1 VHDLAIRRLVAL
13 AVAVLSVA
21 AAGIH
26 PGREPV
32 RTSDPRP
39 NIIVI
44 VTDDQTADSL
54 PSTPA
59 AMPFLQS
66 QIADPSGHWISFPNA
81 FDETP
86 LCCPS
91 RATILTG
98 LDSRHT
104 GVRDNGSGNRLNES
118 QTLPVWLHDAGYHT
132 MLIGKYLNGYPFGR
146 GAYVPPGWDRFIA
159 KLNMSAAT
167 TYYGYPFIDQGVPM
181 QAGTGSAFYSTDFLA
196 SEAVQAIRTAPAS
209 QPFFLYFTPVGPHAP
224 WTPAPRDVGS
234 FAGVSMT
241 PPPSVN
247 EADVADKP
255 AWVRALQPLD
265 GATLDILRRERSSE
279 SEALRS
285 VADAVRS
292 VLQAVADKGAAA
304 DTVVFF
310 LTDNG
315 YSFGEHRWVGK
326 ECPYEEC
333 IHTPFAVLVPG
344 TASRTDP
351 ALVTTADLAS
361 TIADLA
367 GVRPGLRQDG
377 ADLAS
382 SLLGTGADPARDGV
396 LAEYAGAGPIP
407 PWTEVRTADFAYIE
421 TAGQGAELYD
431 LTGALGPADPFE
443 LDNRVADPGYAATA
457 ARLARLLAELRSH
470 DPSPA

>member
-1 VHDLAIRRLVAL
+1 VPHQATRRFVAL
-13 AVAVLSVA
+13 AVAAMSLA

-26 PGREPV
+26 PGRAPA
-32 RTSDPRP
+32 RSSDPRP
-39 NIIVI
+39 NIVVI
-44 VTDDQTADSL
+44 VTDDQTADTL

-66 QIADPSGHWISFPNA
+66 QIEDPSGHWITFPNA
-81 FDETP
+81 FDESP

-98 LDSRHT
+98 LDPRHT
-104 GVRDNGSGNRLNES
+104 GVLDNGGGTRLDES
-118 QTLPVWLHDAGYHT
+118 QTLPVWLHGAGYHT

-146 GAYVPPGWDRFIA
+146 GPYVPPGWDRFVA
-159 KLNMSAAT
+159 KLNLSAPT

-181 QAGTGSAFYSTDFLA
+181 RAGAGSSFYSTDFLA
-196 SEAVQAIRTAPAS
+196 REAVSAIRTAPPE

-224 WTPAPRDVGS
+224 WTPAPRDAGS
-234 FAGVSMT
+234 FAGVSMPT
-241 PPPSVN
+241 PPSVN
-247 EADVADKP
+247 EADVTDKP
-255 AWVRALQPLD
+255 AWVRALPSLD
-265 GATLDILRRERSSE
+265 GATLDLLRQERRSE
-279 SEALRS
+279 WETLGS
-285 VADAVRS
+285 VDDAVRS
-292 VLQAVADKGAAA
+292 VLQAVVDKGAAA
-304 DTVVFF
+304 DTIVFF

-315 YSFGEHRWVGK
+315 YSFGEHRWIGK
-326 ECPYEEC
+326 ACPYEEC

-367 GVRPGLRQDG
+367 GVRPPIGQDG
-377 ADLAS
+377 VDLAP
-382 SLLGTGADPARDGV
+382 SLLGTGPDPTRPGV
-396 LAEYAGAGPIP
+396 LTEYDGAGAIP

-431 LTGALGPADPFE
+431 LSGALGPADPFE
-443 LDNRVADPGYAATA
+443 LDNRVSDPRYAATA

-470 DPSPA
+470 APGSM